1 MLRLTLLA
9 AVAPL
14 LLSGCSWIMVTRAPA
29 RPIPDEPIDCTSV
42 AEPLIADGTA
52 AGIFGA
58 IAFHA
63 LTFKPQTYGDALT
76 APSIQLLGV
85 ISGVVGLVYFASM
98 SSGAHNVSQCR
109 AVLQLNRASM
119 DGNASACQTLTP
131 GWTPRHWGLLPSM
144 PEDSAAAA
152 PADAPSRG

>member
-42 AEPLIADGTA
+42 AEPPIADGTA

-58 IAFHA
+58 IAAHA
-63 LTFKPQTYGDALT
+63 LKSQPQTYGEAIA
-76 APSIQLLGV
+76 APSIQLLGIV
-85 ISGVVGLVYFASM
+85 SGVVALVYFASLL
-98 SSGAHNVSQCR
+98 SGAHNVSQCR
-109 AVLQLNRASM
+109 AALQLNKACM
-119 DGNASACQTLTP
+119 DGDATACQTLTP
-131 GWTPRHWGLLPSM
+131 GWRPRRWGLLPQM
-144 PEDSAAAA
+144 PEDRA
-152 PADAPSRG
+152 PTAPSDAPSAN